1 MQRRL
6 LSRFPAM
13 QWCTFTR
20 NGVSHFV
27 SGKSSFLLVSRRVAA
42 KCGLSICARLTRPF
56 RGQRR
61 PVSTTD
67 IGARTHSTSSA
78 LAKGRLW
85 PTRAQSGQA
94 VFHQFFSIPT
104 DIMRSVVKLP
114 YRTMCRSFLIT
125 GMDRSN
131 PAPCDI
137 CQDGVSERD
146 QPVLQFYRQVIRVPA
161 KDRRLTA
168 LPAFNPR

>member
-1 MQRRL
+1 MLCLPPAALNRRATLVTLPQPCPARPSRAAGSCFHQRQAFEPTALTAER
-6 LSRFPAM
+6 
-13 QWCTFTR
+13 T
-20 NGVSHFV
+20 
-27 SGKSSFLLVSRRVAA
+27 AA
-42 KCGLSICARLTRPF
+42 YPGGSPET
-56 RGQRR
+56 
-61 PVSTTD
+61 
-67 IGARTHSTSSA
+67 
-78 LAKGRLW
+78 
-85 PTRAQSGQA
+85 GQA
-94 VFHQFFSIPT
+94 ALHQFFSIPT

-168 LPAFNPR
+168 LPAFDPR